1 MIRIIGNIPR
11 LITTLS
17 IFVLLVAVVHDW
29 GYFLVVGSKFQE
41 LQTPY
46 DYIANSI
53 EWLPFGLLFL
63 CFYGVIPALIANVV
77 PQLIKGPF
85 VEGFEDVVRVRF
97 RRRRIILGVCGAA
110 IIVALVAVVFWCRL
124 FYELPEWEVY
134 PPMLFLAAGFVGISI
149 AYFGKSLGG
158 KLQGQIALFLF
169 FGLVACALAFY
180 GGVLSAGYDL
190 FTSASNIYRVEL
202 KSGPTVVKK
211 ILRTSEKGLLEY
223 DPRGRATN
231 FVRWEEVKSVTH
243 LLGEEDQSTNP
254 ACDAIGL
261 NYFGTG
267 AFSSATREEFLR
279 RYCVPPAFLEPDKAG
294 TNLGD

>member
-1 MIRIIGNIPR
+1 MIKIIGNIPR

-17 IFVLLVAVVHDW
+17 IFVLLAAVVHDW

-53 EWLPFGLLFL
+53 EWLPFALLFL
-63 CFYGVIPALIANVV
+63 CFAGVIPAFFAHVL
-77 PQLIKGPF
+77 PKFMKGPF
-85 VEGFEDVVRVRF
+85 VEGFEDVVRARF
-97 RRRRIILGVCGAA
+97 RRRRIIGGVCGTA
-110 IIVALVAVVFWCRL
+110 IIVALVAAIFWWRL
-124 FYELPEWEVY
+124 FYDLPEWEMY

-158 KLQGQIALFLF
+158 KLQGQIALFLCL
-169 FGLVACALAFY
+169 GLAACALAFY
-180 GGVLSAGYDL
+180 GGVQSAGYDL
-190 FTSASNIYRVEL
+190 YTSASNIYRVEL

-223 DPRGRATN
+223 DPRGRATT

-261 NYFGTG
+261 NYVGT
-267 AFSSATREEFLR
+267 AFPSARREEFLR
-279 RYCVPPAFLEPDKAG
+279 RYCVPPAFLEPEKAG
-294 TNLGD
+294 TKVGD